1 MGYRL
6 LGRTSLAAVGAEA
19 IVARLYQGVEA
30 LLIDRVRHD
39 ENRSST
45 PGERERY
52 RRRGG
57 VNMSVHLISS
67 RNRANTACRLRRLR
81 WSGREWFGREQ
92 KFVVACFFI
101 VVFRDKR
108 KKVLATNT
116 TPIGRTGRKGPP
128 GPAPEPEKTRMPCPS
143 GDEFTVATYLYDASR
158 GAVPKSP
165 AFLVALAA
173 VMMMMIG
180 SVMNFGSR
188 GFYLKRRLFLEQ
200 DQMRY

>member
-57 VNMSVHLISS
+57 
-67 RNRANTACRLRRLR
+67 
-81 WSGREWFGREQ
+81 
-92 KFVVACFFI
+92 
-101 VVFRDKR
+101 
-108 KKVLATNT
+108 
-116 TPIGRTGRKGPP
+116 
-128 GPAPEPEKTRMPCPS
+128 
-143 GDEFTVATYLYDASR
+143 
-158 GAVPKSP
+158 
-165 AFLVALAA
+165 
-173 VMMMMIG
+173 
-180 SVMNFGSR
+180 
-188 GFYLKRRLFLEQ
+188 
-200 DQMRY
+200 